1 MERTRSP
8 DQERRSSGYVR
19 WEWDAALEQG
29 AIMFE
34 CAICY
39 ALSALLLVAL
49 MGLPGAVSQVW
60 RNE

>member
-1 MERTRSP
+1 
-8 DQERRSSGYVR
+8 
-19 WEWDAALEQG
+19 
-29 AIMFE
+29 MFE